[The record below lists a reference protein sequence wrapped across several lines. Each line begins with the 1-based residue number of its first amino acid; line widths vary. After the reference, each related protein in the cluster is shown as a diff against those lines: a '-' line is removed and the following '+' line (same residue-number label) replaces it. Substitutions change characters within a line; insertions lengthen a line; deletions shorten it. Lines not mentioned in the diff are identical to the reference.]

1 MKSRVSNWTDIQAFL
16 AVYRE
21 GSTLAASR
29 LLGLAQPTVARRI
42 EILEHHLNLTLFERD
57 TRGFH
62 PTDHARAL
70 LVKAEAVEASMRELE
85 QEADNLAAPRPIR
98 ITAYSAN
105 FSPRVKMIFND
116 FSARYPGVRLEFL
129 PGMKMLDLEKGEADI
144 ALRLT
149 RTPPPGDLICRKIS
163 TAQYALFGSRAYAA
177 KHGLPGS
184 LDDLAGHSFVTF
196 EREDVSK
203 VMHSWLLDHVAP
215 EQITL
220 SFSEFEL
227 MHAAIQSG
235 MGLGLLN
242 LKLVEHDPDLV
253 RCSAPIKE
261 LSAEHLIL
269 ISKQAYKR
277 PEVRQFTKFF
287 APRYAALFRDET

>member
-1 MKSRVSNWTDIQAFL
+1 MKSRISNWTDIQTFL

-42 EILEHHLNLTLFERD
+42 EILEHHLNLPLFERD

-62 PTDHARAL
+62 PTGHARAL
-70 LVKAEAVEASMRELE
+70 LATAEAVEAAITDLE
-85 QEADNLAAPRPIR
+85 KEASGLASPGPIR

-105 FSPRVKMIFND
+105 FSPRVKKIFNE
-116 FSARYPGVRLEFL
+116 FTTGHPGVRLEFL

-149 RTPPPGDLICRKIS
+149 RTPPPADLICRKIS
-163 TAQYALFGSRAYAA
+163 TAQYALFGSRTYSA
-177 KHGLPGS
+177 KHGLPDS

-215 EQITL
+215 EQIAL

-235 MGLGLLN
+235 MGLGILN
-242 LKLVEHDPDLV
+242 LKLVEQDTDLV
-253 RCSAPIKE
+253 RCCDPIEE
-261 LSAEHLIL
+261 LSAEHLML

-287 APRYAALFRDET
+287 APRYTALFKDET